1 MINFVVPG
9 GRLNC
14 YHNTI
19 QLSIDAIMRGRL
31 DHSVS
36 DTIIEGVNVH
46 FFLEQHILDAV
57 GLNGVNGMDS
67 KSINVFL
74 PHGIAD
80 KGYRNAD
87 VLGVFDCVIVS
98 GQLWKE
104 KLELQGYPSDKIV
117 VGGYPKMDFMFGQ
130 PNRGY
135 RTLWA
140 PTHNYNVHEKTVSSF
155 PDLLGYWSELT
166 KHHNIN
172 VSLHPA
178 NTTMYKPTTDDL
190 LEADVVIADS
200 GSIVYE
206 ALALGIPVVFPDWI
220 VKEGILANY
229 PETFEAD
236 IYRNNIGYHAESPYD
251 IVDCINEAKI
261 YGVKTREQIFID
273 GIFKHNLRGSSG
285 DYILSTLRALE
296 AKHDKG

>member
-9 GRLNC
+9 GHLNC

-36 DTIIEGVNVH
+36 EAVIEGVNVH
-46 FFLEQHILDAV
+46 FFLEQHILDVA
-57 GLNGVNGMDS
+57 GLNCVNGMEL

-80 KGYRNAD
+80 KGYRNAEN
-87 VLGVFDCVIVS
+87 LNIFDCVIVS
-98 GQLWKE
+98 GALWKE
-104 KLELQGYPSDKIV
+104 TLKLQGYPSEKIV
-117 VGGYPKMDFMFGQ
+117 IGGYPKMDNMFGK
-130 PNRGY
+130 NNKRH
-135 RTLWA
+135 RILWA

-155 PDLLGYWSELT
+155 PDLLGYWSEFSQ
-166 KHHNIN
+166 HHNIN
-172 VSLHPA
+172 ISLHPA
-178 NTTMYKPTTDDL
+178 NTSMHIPTTNDL

-200 GSIVYE
+200 GSVIYE

-220 VKEGILANY
+220 VKEGILTNY
-229 PETFEAD
+229 PKTFEAY
-236 IYRNNIGYHAESPYD
+236 IYRNDIGYHAESKYEF
-251 IVDCINEAKI
+251 VDCINEARRNGLKC
-261 YGVKTREQIFID
+261 KDHMFISSV
-273 GIFKHNLRGSSG
+273 FNCNLRGCSG

-296 AKHDKG
+296 AKYDKR